1 MVHGEP
7 RAPAPAGHTARAGLC
22 HTVTVGST
30 SSGRDPGH
38 RTGPAGPGPGPVK
51 PAQQWFQE
59 RPPPYS
65 WEQEALDRV
74 RRLMPAVEPHRAWA
88 TFSSTAQSGRV
99 NECDL
104 LVAVPA
110 GLFLLESKSHPGK
123 LRNTGFTWN
132 FHGKDRIRTIHNPL
146 HFNDVKTKELRSQPQ
161 WAARRL
167 YKDDRVAVPHIEPAV
182 FLSAPGLASHLDE
195 VQRLRVLRR
204 LPLPQPPAFRT
215 ASGHHYRSAQLAAG
229 NRLRISADHLAG
241 LACGS
246 SNARKTARVS
256 GSTSPYRPSTG
267 RTEASSTYRRSVSFP
282 IQGPGPTATRC

>member
-1 MVHGEP
+1 M
-7 RAPAPAGHTARAGLC
+7 
-22 HTVTVGST
+22 
-30 SSGRDPGH
+30 
-38 RTGPAGPGPGPVK
+38 K

-88 TFSSTAQSGRV
+88 TFSFAAQAGRV

-195 VQRLRVLRR
+195 VQRLRVFRR
-204 LPLPQPPAFRT
+204 LPLPNLR
-215 ASGHHYRSAQLAAG
+215 RSE
-229 NRLRISADHLAG
+229 RRVDTT
-241 LACGS
+241 
-246 SNARKTARVS
+246 TARPSWLPGSGYASPPTISPVS
-256 GSTSPYRPSTG
+256 PVGAERGEDRTG
-267 RTEASSTYRRSVSFP
+267 QRLDIAVPPKYWSH
-282 IQGPGPTATRC
+282 